1 MFAKFLNLLDNQ
13 FNYSADE
20 FNKYIEVLDFVQNKS
35 SFGVSI
41 VGNELEQKFYI
52 PYIRALQYM
61 GNFIDSRMVLQYNIL
76 RLDSRGEY

>member
-41 VGNELEQKFYI
+41 VGNELE
-52 PYIRALQYM
+52 
-61 GNFIDSRMVLQYNIL
+61 
-76 RLDSRGEY
+76 